1 VDQVVTRVSAGLVYI
16 IRLGG
21 LVHIIRRSSGSIG
34 AMCECRFSSQ
44 DLRFRVQG
52 LGRTSLVPHYQQVV
66 CVCVCVCVCEFVC
79 EFVFVC
85 LSLYT
90 CVYIHTYKC
99 MHVCTYVLRPDSPT
113 HTIYYVIML

>member
-1 VDQVVTRVSAGLVYI
+1 MDQVVTRVSAGLVYI

-21 LVHIIRRSSGSIG
+21 LVHVIRRSSGSIG

-66 CVCVCVCVCEFVC
+66 CVCVCVCVCV
-79 EFVFVC
+79 
-85 LSLYT
+85 SL
-90 CVYIHTYKC
+90 CVSLFLCVSLCIHAYI
-99 MHVCTYVLRPDSPT
+99 
-113 HTIYYVIML
+113 